1 MYFDVNIRVQLFV
14 SFLQFFHSRSYGRR
28 TSNYDFTGFFICS
41 VISSFVIANVA
52 SFSNNLLALL
62 GQDEVDKVLGDGI
75 GLALGY
81 NVEGTG
87 NFVSSA
93 LNISGGSFSSINLQ
107 ALNGVV

>member
-14 SFLQFFHSRSYGRR
+14 SFLQFFHSRSYRR
-28 TSNYDFTGFFICS
+28 GASNNDFAGFFIGS
-41 VISSFVIANVA
+41 VISSLVIANIA

-87 NFVSSA
+87 DFVSSA
-93 LNISGGSFSSINLQ
+93 LYISCGSFSSVNLQ
-107 ALNGVV
+107 ALNGVI